1 MGQAAMMEGS
11 EEMSAGFLGQH
22 WHLLVDWLQE
32 GRKQGLKMSLRVVI
46 YDSARAGLLM
56 PGLTSSCCRFA
67 WFEPSPSVLDCL
79 PFSGK
84 TNTPLPLV
92 SLKALSFFL

>member
-11 EEMSAGFLGQH
+11 EGMSAGFLGPH

-32 GRKQGLKMSLRVVI
+32 GRKEGPKMSLRVVI
-46 YDSARAGLLM
+46 YGSARAQLLV
-56 PGLTSSCCRFA
+56 PGLTSSICRFT

-79 PFSGK
+79 PFS
-84 TNTPLPLV
+84 
-92 SLKALSFFL
+92 